1 MRHAIAKP
9 RALRTS
15 APVEAS
21 EPPRC
26 SSETRGLCAV
36 PSPVPRATFCVLPT
50 AAPCATA
57 ELARDRC
64 VVGVVRLVGVVRFD
78 AVDDT
83 EIRDAEAVAAGRVN
97 VRWLSLVV
105 LVGVLAAELLLV
117 GVVFAALVGVGEPL
131 ADGDA

>member
-1 MRHAIAKP
+1 M
-9 RALRTS
+9 
-15 APVEAS
+15 
-21 EPPRC
+21 
-26 SSETRGLCAV
+26 
-36 PSPVPRATFCVLPT
+36 
-50 AAPCATA
+50 
-57 ELARDRC
+57 
-64 VVGVVRLVGVVRFD
+64 GVVRFD